1 MQVDASRLGVIG
13 IDRIVINN
21 FKILN
26 FGRLEKKE
34 IINDLEYVER
44 FEVVE
49 NGFRLVYSDNLK
61 STGEI
66 YSFSSLEFNA
76 NKFSENHNIYN
87 STISDITNCLEKIL
101 FFLKSKGIR
110 S

>member
-61 STGEI
+61 STG
-66 YSFSSLEFNA
+66 
-76 NKFSENHNIYN
+76 
-87 STISDITNCLEKIL
+87 
-101 FFLKSKGIR
+101 
-110 S
+110 